1 MNGKTRILV
10 VDYDEDV
17 SFIVA
22 PILEKMGYEVVGV
35 ANGPEAIRAAASQR
49 FHLALVDIKMPDMR
63 EREAIRRMRNLNP
76 RLPLILIT
84 DSPDWADAELREATQ
99 EFLYKPLRPAQLK
112 LTIERVLG
120 GAGQEEP

>member
-10 VDYDEDV
+10 VDYDEDIR
-17 SFIVA
+17 FIVA

-35 ANGPEAIRAAASQR
+35 RSGPDAIRAAASKR
-49 FHLALVDIKMPDMR
+49 FHLALVDIKIPDIG
-63 EREAIRRMRNLNP
+63 ERSAIRQMRKLNP

-84 DSPDWADAELREATQ
+84 DSLHSASAKLREATQ